1 MGNGRRCS
9 STTKKVAPP
18 TAQNF
23 TYDGTQKTGVL
34 AGEGYT
40 LSGTTTAIAA
50 GNYTAVATLQSG
62 YVWNDGTSNAKTIS
76 WSISALGIS
85 GASVSVPTQTYTGS
99 ALTPVPT
106 VTLNGKALVYGTDF
120 TCEWTNN
127 TDAGTGYV
135 KVIGK
140 GNYSVETGTV
150 AFTISQKSMA
160 GISASVSGSFV
171 YNGSGHTPDPVVKDG
186 TTQLVKDRDYT
197 LSYNNNVNAG
207 TASVTIT
214 GKGIYTGSKTVNF
227 KIDKASYGVS
237 LVTTN
242 ADFSL
247 FAKGDLHDF
256 LIGSYSGTPT
266 FTSSDLNVI
275 KVNADGTYEVV
286 GMGKATIRVSIPGG
300 NNYYDFNAGVEKTVE
315 VKDCF
320 RIVGSDGTAK
330 YYKTLAE
337 AVAAVPAN
345 CTATISVIGSPKM
358 DEGVTIDNGK
368 NITLRGENG
377 ATLVRGDNFKD
388 TAFSIAGGSLT
399 IEDLTIDGNE
409 TVAHPTDS
417 LIDVSGGKLTVGEG
431 AVLVNNKV
439 QGASG
444 AKGGAIY
451 ADGGEVVIDGGSL
464 TDNSANKGGAIAV
477 EGDAVLTI
485 KGGALEGN
493 GVIGTGCS
501 GGAIWVGGGAQVTI
515 EDGDFQKNGTISG
528 DGGAIYVE
536 GGSLEIK
543 GGTFEGNYAGFA
555 GLYAQKGGAVAQ
567 GSGTVYLVEHNNEA
581 SGNTNGTITVNET
594 IVVKGDIAFG
604 TIERHVAADGVTVT
618 YPNAGNA
625 DVTLVRGESFHEEM
639 IRVEAGASLS
649 LGGENGGITLDG
661 GAQWANGVGPNV
673 TDDGKGGAGT
683 AVTGNNGITAHA
695 PIIVNR
701 GELNIADGATLQNND
716 NNYAKPGEGFGSE
729 NYGGGIRNEG
739 AGELTMT
746 GGSIEG
752 CYSREGGA
760 IMNVNKPG
768 IDGYAEGG
776 APTVTVTGGTIAGNA
791 SQMKGSAIQTIY
803 GGATTNIAGGIIE
816 DNKSLH
822 DLGSLSVEEG
832 GKLTVSDG
840 AVSAADGKEN
850 AIYIYNQ
857 YSDEDVAGAADG
869 EAPYIEG
876 AGAAQLVV
884 SGAPT
889 IAGDIHLDD
898 PCEVAGKDTVYAPVV
913 DASGYTGGEKL
924 TVSVEASRPW
934 GEIAQGS
941 LNEIEVS
948 GVPAAGGEGE
958 QGFLYEEDGSVW
970 YGGYDVDIAVDT
982 DGGLLVT
989 GSASLPE
996 GEKLTVTIADTAYEV
1011 EVGED
1016 GAIYTKIPAS
1026 DLLYD
1031 AADAEGGLT
1040 ATVAVNG
1047 EHSSEVGID
1056 GALGDAVS
1064 AEDAGV
1070 VYDKTDAEDGSFSV
1084 TIDGKEGLEY
1094 NLVDKNGDLVQ
1105 GAWAVVDENGKVTF
1119 EGLIEGEDYTL
1130 VARTPAQ
1137 EGENGG
1143 SGTLPGAVTELG
1155 VDISA
1160 PADGAAKK
1168 EFEDAFA
1175 DAVQDGAT
1183 LGAIEAALDE

>member
-50 GNYTAVATLQSG
+50 GDYTAVATLQSG

-555 GLYAQKGGAVAQ
+555 GLYAQKGGAVAVMGGEVTISGGTMVNNSAVGVGNGVYIAPEADITLA
-567 GSGTVYLVEHNNEA
+567 GSGTA
-581 SGNTNGTITVNET
+581 GIT
-594 IVVKGDIAFG
+594 DAFG
-604 TIERHVAADGVTVT
+604 I
-618 YPNAGNA
+618 
-625 DVTLVRGESFHEEM
+625 
-639 IRVEAGASLS
+639 
-649 LGGENGGITLDG
+649 
-661 GAQWANGVGPNV
+661 
-673 TDDGKGGAGT
+673 
-683 AVTGNNGITAHA
+683 
-695 PIIVNR
+695 
-701 GELNIADGATLQNND
+701 
-716 NNYAKPGEGFGSE
+716 
-729 NYGGGIRNEG
+729 
-739 AGELTMT
+739 
-746 GGSIEG
+746 
-752 CYSREGGA
+752 
-760 IMNVNKPG
+760 
-768 IDGYAEGG
+768 GYDE
-776 APTVTVTGGTIAGNA
+776 AGNA
-791 SQMKGSAIQTIY
+791 SGMI
-803 GGATTNIAGGIIE
+803 N
-816 DNKSLH
+816 
-822 DLGSLSVEEG
+822 V
-832 GKLTVSDG
+832 
-840 AVSAADGKEN
+840 
-850 AIYIYNQ
+850 
-857 YSDEDVAGAADG
+857 
-869 EAPYIEG
+869 
-876 AGAAQLVV
+876 
-884 SGAPT
+884 
-889 IAGDIHLDD
+889 
-898 PCEVAGKDTVYAPVV
+898 
-913 DASGYTGGEKL
+913 
-924 TVSVEASRPW
+924 
-934 GEIAQGS
+934 
-941 LNEIEVS
+941 
-948 GVPAAGGEGE
+948 
-958 QGFLYEEDGSVW
+958 
-970 YGGYDVDIAVDT
+970 
-982 DGGLLVT
+982 
-989 GSASLPE
+989 
-996 GEKLTVTIADTAYEV
+996 
-1011 EVGED
+1011 
-1016 GAIYTKIPAS
+1016 
-1026 DLLYD
+1026 
-1031 AADAEGGLT
+1031 
-1040 ATVAVNG
+1040 
-1047 EHSSEVGID
+1047 D
-1056 GALGDAVS
+1056 GALDHQV
-1064 AEDAGV
+1064 
-1070 VYDKTDAEDGSFSV
+1070 
-1084 TIDGKEGLEY
+1084 
-1094 NLVDKNGDLVQ
+1094 N
-1105 GAWAVVDENGKVTF
+1105 
-1119 EGLIEGEDYTL
+1119 
-1130 VARTPAQ
+1130 VAFQNPAAQAQ
-1137 EGENGG
+1137 EGVEYVRSDDNTSADLKEDFRVTNPGYTFKPVDDPQNSTG
-1143 SGTLPGAVTELG
+1143 ALELVKSDTVVAVILGEKDSAATEAIVSEAVEAIGKAESEANAQGTV
-1155 VDISA
+1155 
-1160 PADGAAKK
+1160 ADLDKIVSDAQAAAEEQRAEEK
-1168 EFEDAFA
+1168 A
-1175 DAVQDGAT
+1175 DAKADVD
-1183 LGAIEAALDE
+1183 AALDAVIDSLPDNLREEAEAIADAAKDAIDAGGNINIVNNSEITTVINQTQEISQASVTVGIEYGESLPRVEIVIRDNLETIKEHIPAIIDGPYYKGVTALGASSVDLLFIAKCREEDIFQVQRDMNRELKLLFDANDIGIPFPQVVVNQPATFNARTTKRMETGARDFLEEQKEQSKGMEEEDL